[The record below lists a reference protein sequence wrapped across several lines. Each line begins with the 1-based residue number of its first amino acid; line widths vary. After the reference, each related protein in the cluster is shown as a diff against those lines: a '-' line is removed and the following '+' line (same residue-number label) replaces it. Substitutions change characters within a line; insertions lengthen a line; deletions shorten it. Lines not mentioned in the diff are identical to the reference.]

1 MRAWR
6 AFLEA
11 HAAISKTMEQDL
23 RQECDLQLSWYD
35 ALVQLHESGGSLR
48 MHEMAD
54 RLLLSR
60 SATTRFADRL
70 ETAGFIERS
79 SAHADRRG
87 TIVTLTEAG
96 RAELRRTAPVHLR
109 GIAEYFE
116 TRFSEE
122 ELHVIEKLFARLSMR
137 A

>member
-48 MHEMAD
+48 MHEMGD

-60 SATTRFADRL
+60 SATPRFADRL
-70 ETAGFIERS
+70 ETAGFFERS

>member
-48 MHEMAD
+48 MHEMSD

>member
-11 HAAISKTMEQDL
+11 HAAISKAMEQDL

-70 ETAGFIERS
+70 ESAGFIERS
-79 SAHADRRG
+79 SAHLDRRG

-96 RAELRRTAPVHLR
+96 RAELRRTAPVHLS

-116 TRFSEE
+116 IRFTDE
-122 ELHVIEKLFARLSMR
+122 ELNVIEELFDRLSVR